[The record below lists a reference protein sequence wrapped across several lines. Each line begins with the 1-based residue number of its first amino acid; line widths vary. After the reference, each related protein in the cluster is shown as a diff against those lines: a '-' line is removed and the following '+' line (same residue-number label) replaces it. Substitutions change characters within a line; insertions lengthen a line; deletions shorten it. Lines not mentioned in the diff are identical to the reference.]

1 MHAELWR
8 RRLSKEVKSAKDP
21 VHRQRGTSV
30 GDQSSS
36 GKRSGSGH
44 MVISVVYRMSSGTR
58 GETVYDMIFIFLPHW
73 LGDLGFQAP
82 DSPRRGEGA
91 VCEEGL

>member
-8 RRLSKEVKSAKDP
+8 RRLSKEVKSAKDS
-21 VHRQRGTSV
+21 VHRQRGTNV

-44 MVISVVYRMSSGTR
+44 MVISVVNIIRECLRVHSLPSLGR
-58 GETVYDMIFIFLPHW
+58 VSLSNAVSTVVSIL
-73 LGDLGFQAP
+73 
-82 DSPRRGEGA
+82 
-91 VCEEGL
+91 